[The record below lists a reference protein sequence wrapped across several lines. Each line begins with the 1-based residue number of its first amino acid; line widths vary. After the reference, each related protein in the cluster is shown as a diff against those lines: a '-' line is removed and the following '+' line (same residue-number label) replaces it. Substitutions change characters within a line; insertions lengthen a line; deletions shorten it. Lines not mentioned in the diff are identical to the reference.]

1 MKSKLLKICL
11 LLLLCVMFSSH
22 TCSAQNGI
30 VFIPESFDF
39 GTVTATDSVVVCEF
53 EYYNRSSK
61 ILTINKIES
70 SCSCVSVDYKAQ
82 PLRMGESATIKVRF
96 TPKNQHGR
104 FYKPIYVYHNLS
116 KQPTE
121 LIVRGIVSGK
131 VSVEY
136 LFPYQL
142 SENVRANAESLN
154 LGYAVHGRYAIG
166 KLELYNSS
174 NKRVMVDVGTHLPEN
189 IKLKIDSNYLN
200 PEQRMCV
207 GVIYEAADT
216 SVWGTVNHQ
225 VPLKINGSEVQL
237 PIGVVVVEDFS
248 SSTDNQRELAP
259 KLSIDQQLLHIGQ
272 VRVGSLQNLV
282 VQLKNV
288 GEKDLII
295 RKINVSNQVISVSIA
310 SHTIRQRQH
319 LYLKISMKCED
330 VGRLNEYI
338 ELITNDSHR
347 PMRRVRVVAN
357 VVK

>member
-1 MKSKLLKICL
+1 M
-11 LLLLCVMFSSH
+11 
-22 TCSAQNGI
+22 
-30 VFIPESFDF
+30 
-39 GTVTATDSVVVCEF
+39 
-53 EYYNRSSK
+53 
-61 ILTINKIES
+61 
-70 SCSCVSVDYKAQ
+70 
-82 PLRMGESATIKVRF
+82 
-96 TPKNQHGR
+96 
-104 FYKPIYVYHNLS
+104 
-116 KQPTE
+116 
-121 LIVRGIVSGK
+121 
-131 VSVEY
+131 VE
-136 LFPYQL
+136 
-142 SENVRANAESLN
+142 E
-154 LGYAVHGRYAIG
+154 
-166 KLELYNSS
+166 
-174 NKRVMVDVGTHLPEN
+174 GTHLPEN

-295 RKINVSNQVISVSIA
+295 RKINVSNQAISVSIA

-319 LYLKISMKCED
+319 LDLKISMKCED

>member
-1 MKSKLLKICL
+1 MCCGALSILSCR
-11 LLLLCVMFSSH
+11 
-22 TCSAQNGI
+22 AQNRLI
-30 VFIPESFDF
+30 FTSENFDF
-39 GTVTATDSVVVCEF
+39 GTVSATDSVVVCEF

-96 TPKNQHGR
+96 NPKNQHGR

-121 LIVRGIVSGK
+121 LIVRGIVLGK

-174 NKRVMVDVGTHLPEN
+174 NKRVMVEEGTHLPEN

-225 VPLKINGSEVQL
+225 VPLKINGSEV
-237 PIGVVVVEDFS
+237 
-248 SSTDNQRELAP
+248 
-259 KLSIDQQLLHIGQ
+259 
-272 VRVGSLQNLV
+272 
-282 VQLKNV
+282 
-288 GEKDLII
+288 
-295 RKINVSNQVISVSIA
+295 
-310 SHTIRQRQH
+310 
-319 LYLKISMKCED
+319 
-330 VGRLNEYI
+330 
-338 ELITNDSHR
+338 
-347 PMRRVRVVAN
+347 
-357 VVK
+357 